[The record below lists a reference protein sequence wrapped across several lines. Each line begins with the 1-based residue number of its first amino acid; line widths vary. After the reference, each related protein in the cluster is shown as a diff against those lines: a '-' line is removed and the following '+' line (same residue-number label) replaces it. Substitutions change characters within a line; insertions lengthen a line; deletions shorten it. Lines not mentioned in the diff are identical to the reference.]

1 MKMGFWAA
9 PEDDAPIAILPVTGP
24 EIDRAPRR
32 KVSFLATADAA
43 ELVHR
48 CPKVAELLPAL
59 VAALETQRA
68 GDPGR
73 WFDLAGFSADELLV
87 VDDVLG
93 EGEVSATIA
102 LPDGVIAQ
110 ASESTMAGLWRVR
123 FVGADGA
130 LLADYVE
137 VGAVPEAAR
146 RAAAMVPADFDIG
159 TPPEGAMNVLP
170 VMAEI
175 RERAGTYRA
184 GEASHTIS
192 LTLLPMSEADI
203 AFLIE
208 SLGSGPVRFVSRGYG
223 TCRVQATAV
232 RNVWSVQFFN
242 STDAILLDTI
252 EIGGVPVVAEAAE
265 DDFRDSAA
273 RLKEIEEAYFR

>member
-9 PEDDAPIAILPVTGP
+9 PEDDAPLGILPVNGP
-24 EIDRAPRR
+24 ELDVVPRR

-43 ELVHR
+43 DMIAR
-48 CPKVAELLPAL
+48 CPKVADLLPRL
-59 VAALETQRA
+59 VAALQTQRA

-93 EGEVSATIA
+93 EGEVAAMIA
-102 LPDGVIAQ
+102 LPNDVIAQ
-110 ASESTMAGLWRVR
+110 AAESTMAGLWRVR
-123 FVGADGA
+123 FTGADGT
-130 LLADYVE
+130 LIADYVE
-137 VGAVPEAAR
+137 VSAVPEAAR
-146 RAAAMVPADFDIG
+146 RAAEMVPTDLAIG
-159 TPPEGAMNVLP
+159 APPAGAMNVLP
-170 VMAEI
+170 VLTEI
-175 RERAGTYRA
+175 RERAGTYEP
-184 GEASHTIS
+184 GDASHTIS
-192 LTLLPMSEADI
+192 LTLLPMTEADI
-203 AFLIE
+203 AFLMA
-208 SLGSGPVRFVSRGYG
+208 SLGSGPVRFVSKGYG

-232 RNVWSVQFFN
+232 RHVWSVQFFN

-265 DDFRDSAA
+265 DDFRDRAA